1 MYYFFFTKASSF
13 NHWITRL
20 LDLKLLYIGNPYAS
34 TKDAIICWCQLLALI
49 HIGPLQLIIKAFYNA
64 LQNMTSIPVNWWLAP
79 SSLYFL
85 GMEKV
90 FIIESFQAK
99 EETMKVI
106 MFATRADNLPSL
118 GRSINGWSLLASIKN
133 CQECKCV
140 SLCMYAWLSSNNTS
154 SNDCFAFRM
163 LVGWSYFTETLRL

>member
-20 LDLKLLYIGNPYAS
+20 LNLKLLYIGNPYAS

-49 HIGPLQLIIKAFYNA
+49 HVGPLQLIIKAFYN
-64 LQNMTSIPVNWWLAP
+64 V
-79 SSLYFL
+79 
-85 GMEKV
+85 EKV